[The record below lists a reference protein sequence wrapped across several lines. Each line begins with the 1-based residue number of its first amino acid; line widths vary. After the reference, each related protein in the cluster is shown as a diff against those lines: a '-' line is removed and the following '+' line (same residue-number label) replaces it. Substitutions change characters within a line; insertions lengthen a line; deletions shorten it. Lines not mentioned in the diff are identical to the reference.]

1 MNGDDAIVVERLSK
15 RFGEFTAVDEISFN
29 VARGEV
35 FGFLGPNGAGKTT
48 VIRMLL
54 GLLQPTSGRALVLGY
69 ELPRQA
75 KTLHGRVG
83 YMSQLFTLYDDLT
96 ARENIRFYGQAF
108 GLQRGEL
115 RQRMDEILTMAG
127 LKGRENELT
136 AQLSGGWRQRL
147 ALGCAIIHK
156 PELVFLDEPTAG
168 VDPVSRRE
176 FWRLIYELAARNTTV
191 FVTTHY
197 MDEAEHCQR
206 LGFISQGKL
215 VALGSP
221 DELKATVMRGRVLE
235 VDCDNAERAL
245 RVLRHSA
252 ERGEFLAEEVALYGA
267 RIHVVTLDEATAC
280 SAIISLLAK
289 ADIRVKSIESIL
301 PSLED
306 VFVSSIRQ
314 HNGRGMLI

>member
-267 RIHVVTLDEATAC
+267 RIHVVTLDEATAR

-314 HNGRGMLI
+314 HNGRGILI